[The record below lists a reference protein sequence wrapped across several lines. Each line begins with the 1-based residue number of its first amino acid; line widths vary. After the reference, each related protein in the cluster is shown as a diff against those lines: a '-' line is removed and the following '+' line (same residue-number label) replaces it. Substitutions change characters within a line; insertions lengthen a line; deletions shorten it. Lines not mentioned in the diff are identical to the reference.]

1 MMSSRILMFGG
12 DVMNSSS
19 VSQNVKRII
28 KDKGMLQYAV
38 ADRAGY
44 SRGAFN
50 AMLNGRKTISDVDI
64 IRLATVLDV
73 SPNDLFGFSEKSA
86 AS

>member
-1 MMSSRILMFGG
+1 
-12 DVMNSSS
+12 MNSSS

-50 AMLNGRKTISDVDI
+50 AMLNGSKKQYPTLTLFALLLCWMSPQTIY
-64 IRLATVLDV
+64 LALAR
-73 SPNDLFGFSEKSA
+73 KSA

>member
-1 MMSSRILMFGG
+1 
-12 DVMNSSS
+12 
-19 VSQNVKRII
+19 
-28 KDKGMLQYAV
+28 MLQYAV